1 MRNFWACCHKIFLKF
16 LELQVDQE
24 GFMFD
29 IYYYVINSPKL
40 SSF

>member
-1 MRNFWACCHKIFLKF
+1 MGNFWACRHKVFLIL

-24 GFMFD
+24 EFIFD